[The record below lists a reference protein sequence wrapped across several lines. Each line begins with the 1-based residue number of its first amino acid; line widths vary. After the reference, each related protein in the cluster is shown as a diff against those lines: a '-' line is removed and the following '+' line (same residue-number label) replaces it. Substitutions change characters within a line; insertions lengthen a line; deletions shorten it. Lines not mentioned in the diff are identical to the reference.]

1 MRVVVDAN
9 ILYSTLLNTN
19 SEIAKLIFKTN
30 KRLNFYS
37 TNLLFEEIHEH
48 SHKIL
53 SATGYTK
60 SELKSLF
67 HFFEEKIRIYLLL
80 I

>member
-53 SATGYTK
+53 STTGYTK
-60 SELKSLF
+60 SEYKSLF